1 MKLNIENF
9 ETMTPGY
16 SVSNILSDISTN
28 HLSNSKV
35 DEINANIKGQLDNL
49 LKQIQDK
56 QKTINT
62 LQKKINKEAIGATK
76 KLNDKLN
83 YSGKNIYFNN
93 LKNIDVYSFLNPVAI
108 IPSYQ
113 YLELEVLK
121 QITTPVSSGFAE
133 ELIGAVDAV
142 SQEGFERALFS
153 IGEQEQVLQMNKDN
167 SYYIT
172 IPLRGG
178 AGTLM
183 PSLLTTMQD
192 AAFRKYTN
200 KNPNFNNQFLFG
212 RKLVGIPGFSTKLV
226 DFNLSYTNQLPAYLA
241 SSNFL
246 SVGYN
251 GHIYVGIGVTAIPLG
266 GSSSFL
272 TELINNH
279 FGHNSSLPQRDEN
292 SSCSADFGSGIP
304 TAAGGGGDYPGHVNA
319 CPQNYPVC
327 KDYVPNVHYGKCYQA
342 GSGKGKIGFF
352 MNSQFYGNQ
361 ADNQRGDALKNMAT
375 VAEGNA
381 EWLESMAQF
390 WHNTGHFDLEFISD
404 VDANVWE
411 NQAKIDRAGI
421 NATNTMQSEM
431 VFLGMLTDNNNQI
444 IGPNIDNIQNTF
456 LDGGIKSA
464 YLGCF
469 KDKPQRVLPEYRGVV
484 TPEECQKIAHSEGAV
499 LYGMQDGG
507 PGGVGRQNYTNGQ
520 CWIGDKSLNQYP
532 PCLTAGELL
541 GEAVINLAELELGGQ
556 ATEKGQQWPAMCPTN
571 NCKGNPEIGGPW
583 ANAVYLANAAP
594 PVLGCQLILVGFGSG
609 DVAGTLK
616 YVYREGDQQ
625 RTVNLWQPQNPVD
638 QSLLLPYTP
647 ENTGDPNTG
656 KDGIT
661 SVNNFEAGPQKGQ
674 TLNFIWGGS
683 GTNKYL
689 YSNDYYFRLELN
701 SELTGIGGKK
711 GGFMN
716 SSNSFQAGNNSQ
728 SNYNNLFNFK
738 TTGIKCIVNTDI
750 RSWSGANI
758 NSKDPRISKLF
769 NLLNSVDPLRDLGS
783 STGNYSIVYSMRPI
797 ENKYLGRM
805 GFIEYSTDQNSA
817 KTPYN
822 IKLYPENKLY
832 YKTKGPAKFIETP
845 GTLDPSKLPGWAKEM
860 GISITEIGGKYGS
873 TADNEMNCAKACYND
888 LQGCHGYDYTENK
901 QCFLFNGADGGTKT
915 LLEAQA
921 VNAIFGPNLTSNKF
935 NLRVPDIDNA
945 DTCPNTVK
953 DPLIT
958 SAIPDLTD
966 TKPSSTVTY
975 RDINTKLYYNL
986 EETND
991 LSLCNVGRIINN
1003 DELLLKSLQDEL
1015 TTLADKYDTL
1025 VTNLEGK
1032 EKAIYQKLISK
1043 DKLLTTEMNKL
1054 KNIEQEIDSQQGDV
1068 PETLSQQIE
1077 DSTFNLINDNYNF
1090 ILWTILAIGI
1100 IIAAIHF
1107 GRKIKK

>member
-28 HLSNSKV
+28 RLSNSKV
-35 DEINANIKGQLDNL
+35 DEINANIKGELDNL

-56 QKTINT
+56 QKSINT
-62 LQKKINKEAIGATK
+62 LQKKINKEAISATK

-108 IPSYQ
+108 ITSNSMTQNDIANNQ
-113 YLELEVLK
+113 YLRLQELKE
-121 QITTPVSSGFAE
+121 ITTPIASGVAE
-133 ELIGAVDAV
+133 ELVGAVNGF
-142 SQEGFERALFS
+142 SQKGFERALFS
-153 IGEQEQVLQMNKDN
+153 IGEQEEIFQINDDN

-178 AGTLM
+178 AGTTM
-183 PSLLTTMQD
+183 PPLLTTIKD

-200 KNPNFNNQFLFG
+200 TTPNFNNQFLFG
-212 RKLVGIPGFSTKLV
+212 RKRVPNPAFSTKLV
-226 DFNLSYTNQLPAYLA
+226 DFNLSYVNQLPPHLA

-246 SVGYN
+246 TVGYN
-251 GHIYVGIGVTAIPLG
+251 GHIYVGIGVTAVPLN
-266 GSSSFL
+266 GSNSFL

-279 FGHNSSLPQRDEN
+279 FGGNS
-292 SSCSADFGSGIP
+292 
-304 TAAGGGGDYPGHVNA
+304 
-319 CPQNYPVC
+319 
-327 KDYVPNVHYGKCYQA
+327 
-342 GSGKGKIGFF
+342 GSGKGKLGFF
-352 MNSQFYGNQ
+352 MDSQFYGNQ
-361 ADNQRGDALKNMAT
+361 SDNQTADALKVQADA
-375 VAEGNA
+375 AEGNA
-381 EWLESMAQF
+381 KWLEFMATF
-390 WHNTGHFDLEFISD
+390 WHDTGHFDLEYLSD
-404 VDANVWE
+404 IMANSWE
-411 NQAKIDRAGI
+411 NVEKIDRAGI
-421 NATNTMQSEM
+421 NASNTMQSEM
-431 VFLGMLTDNNNQI
+431 VFLGMLTDNNNKI
-444 IGPNIDNIQNTF
+444 IGPNIDNIQNSF

-484 TPEECQKIAHSEGAV
+484 TPEECQKIAHNEGAV

-520 CWIGDKSLNQYP
+520 CWIGDKSMNQYP
-532 PCLTAGELL
+532 PCLTAEQLV
-541 GEAVINLAELELGGQ
+541 GEAVIDWAELELGGRP
-556 ATEKGQQWPAMCPTN
+556 TEKGQQWPAMCPTN
-571 NCKGNPEIGGPW
+571 NCKGNPAIGGPW

-594 PVLGCQLILVGFGSG
+594 PVLGCQLILTGFGG
-609 DVAGTLK
+609 ADAAGTLK
-616 YVYREGDQQ
+616 YIYREGDQQ
-625 RTVNLWQPQNPVD
+625 KSVNLWQPSTPLD
-638 QSLLLPYTP
+638 QTILLPYTP
-647 ENTGDPNTG
+647 ENTGDPKTG
-656 KDGIT
+656 RDGIT
-661 SVNNFEAGPQKGQ
+661 SINNFQQGPQTGQ

-683 GTNKYL
+683 VTNKYL
-689 YSNDYYFRLELN
+689 YSNDYFFRLELN
-701 SELTGIGGKK
+701 SELTSLGGEK

-716 SSNSFQAGNNSQ
+716 SSNAFRTGNNSQ

-769 NLLNSVDPLRDLGS
+769 NLLNSVNPSRDLGS
-783 STGNYSIVYSMRPI
+783 STGNYSLVYTMRPI
-797 ENKYLGRM
+797 TNKYLGRM

-822 IKLYPENKLY
+822 IKLYPEDKLY

-845 GTLDPSKLPGWAKEM
+845 GTLDPSIIPGWAKEM
-860 GISITEIGGKYGS
+860 GITDKIKNVGAKYGS

-888 LQGCHGYDYTENK
+888 LAGCQAYDYTEDK
-901 QCFLFNGADGGTKT
+901 QCFIFGDPEANGATTTK
-915 LLEAQA
+915 LIEAQA

-935 NLRVPDIDNA
+935 NLRVPDINNA
-945 DTCPNTVK
+945 DTCPNSVK

-966 TKPSSTVTY
+966 TKPSSTVKY

-991 LSLCNVGRIINN
+991 LSLCNVGKIINN
-1003 DELLLKSLQDEL
+1003 DEMLLKSLQDEL
-1015 TTLADKYDTL
+1015 ATLADKYDTL